1 MNLKLWQQKNETNM
15 QVVERATHFLKDLK
29 SAQIIWGSRD
39 VQTNTSQLDSNRH
52 VMIRWEKPVTGRC
65 KCNIDASF
73 SSSMNKVGIEIF
85 VMMLRKTVWFSPL
98 CDVDIGEAMGLHTA
112 LELT

>member
-39 VQTNTSQLDSNRH
+39 VQTNTS
-52 VMIRWEKPVTGRC
+52 
-65 KCNIDASF
+65 
-73 SSSMNKVGIEIF
+73 
-85 VMMLRKTVWFSPL
+85 
-98 CDVDIGEAMGLHTA
+98 
-112 LELT
+112 

>member
-1 MNLKLWQQKNETNM
+1 
-15 QVVERATHFLKDLK
+15 
-29 SAQIIWGSRD
+29 
-39 VQTNTSQLDSNRH
+39 
-52 VMIRWEKPVTGRC
+52 
-65 KCNIDASF
+65 
-73 SSSMNKVGIEIF
+73 MNKVGIEIF